1 MMDETGRSADD
12 GDGSCGTPLTRN
24 RLLLMSGLASGR
36 AAGAGKGGRVTQR
49 AWRISRGSKRWTLGH
64 GTARD
69 LPCPAGSTQCRVGG
83 RLLLLSWFNWRNV
96 DLAEGCR

>member
-49 AWRISRGSKRWTLGH
+49 AWRISGLEALDFRAWNGQRPAVPSWVNSVPSRW
-64 GTARD
+64 
-69 LPCPAGSTQCRVGG
+69 
-83 RLLLLSWFNWRNV
+83 
-96 DLAEGCR
+96 

>member
-49 AWRISRGSKRWTLGH
+49 AWRISRGSKRWILGH
-64 GTARD
+64 GNGQR
-69 LPCPAGSTQCRVGG
+69 PAVP
-83 RLLLLSWFNWRNV
+83 SWVNSVPSRW
-96 DLAEGCR
+96 